1 MAGGTGSIPGFRD
14 PALPQDV
21 APNQQ
26 TRNNN
31 QKGTGEKEKK
41 IKHLDFPEAEYIG
54 KYFPHTMLYLAC
66 HLIPE
71 FVSYC
76 S

>member
-41 IKHLDFPEAEYIG
+41 N
-54 KYFPHTMLYLAC
+54 
-66 HLIPE
+66 
-71 FVSYC
+71 
-76 S
+76 